1 MNMKESLSVK
11 IAHRHLTSLGTT
23 FFTNQMIS
31 SMKPAVHI
39 PKRFSKKIRSNSVL
53 LRDVDNDNYLQ
64 PQEADEEPIPTPK
77 EIISIPPLVKE
88 HQAISTMK
96 PELA

>member
-53 LRDVDNDNYLQ
+53 LRDVDKDNYL
-64 PQEADEEPIPTPK
+64 EAEEPIPA
-77 EIISIPPLVKE
+77 PLVKE